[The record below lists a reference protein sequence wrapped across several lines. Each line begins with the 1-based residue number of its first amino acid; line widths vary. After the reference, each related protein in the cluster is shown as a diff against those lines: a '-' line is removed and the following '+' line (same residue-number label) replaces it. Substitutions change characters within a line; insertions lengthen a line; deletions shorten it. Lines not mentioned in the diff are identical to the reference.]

1 MKRRGIVGHE
11 AIRGSADAE
20 DSANAGNV
28 LLTVAGGHAVVAVP
42 LLAHLT
48 DAEGIEGAQLD
59 VVDLRLHVLILRVV
73 HGDAGEAAHAIGVVV
88 GQIDVQ
94 QVMAVVQLVPVQ
106 AELVAVEGHGP
117 AVHPV
122 EQAVKIG
129 DLGRFVTEPCPC
141 GRTAPRFEL
150 LGRFGDIFKFATNYV
165 NYKTIKAIFGEQL
178 GYTGWLQVV
187 LTYDAISRMTI
198 LVEEDLAVTPE
209 EALKTLREAYPEI
222 EECLRDKTGDVV
234 VEKHPKEDFLLSS
247 GGGKVRSVVDK
258 RI

>member
-1 MKRRGIVGHE
+1 M
-11 AIRGSADAE
+11 GSKYLE
-20 DSANAGNV
+20 ILKLDSDE
-28 LLTVAGGHAVVAVP
+28 P
-42 LLAHLT
+42 
-48 DAEGIEGAQLD
+48 
-59 VVDLRLHVLILRVV
+59 
-73 HGDAGEAAHAIGVVV
+73 
-88 GQIDVQ
+88 
-94 QVMAVVQLVPVQ
+94 
-106 AELVAVEGHGP
+106 VEGEEIGRLVWTP
-117 AVHPV
+117 RDQ
-122 EQAVKIG
+122 ENIGIRRYEIG